1 MTFLQSLI
9 LGVIQGLTEFIP
21 VSSSAHLVLVPFI
34 LNWTLDPTKA
44 FIFDVLVQLG
54 TLAAVIAYFW
64 KDLVAIFK
72 AVIAGI
78 RSKKPL
84 EQANSR
90 LGWFIVL
97 ATIPAGLGGLLL
109 KSKVEAAFSSPVL
122 TAVLLFVTALMLA
135 LAEIFSR
142 KERELEKVSWLDALG
157 IGFFQLL
164 AIFPGISRSG
174 ATISGGL
181 SRGLKR
187 EAAARFSFLMSIPIM
202 LAAGLVSVLDLV
214 KVPDLGRFLPVL
226 SIGFIAAL
234 VIGYLSIRWLL
245 KFVRSHSMIPFAIYC
260 AVVSVLTI
268 FIAYFR

>member
-1 MTFLQSLI
+1 MTILQSLI
-9 LGVIQGLTEFIP
+9 LGIVQGLTEFLP

-34 LNWTLDPTKA
+34 LNWVLDPTKA

-54 TLAAVIAYFW
+54 TLVAVIAYFR
-64 KDLVAIFK
+64 KDLLAIIK

-78 RSKKPL
+78 GNRKPL
-84 EQANSR
+84 EDPNSR

-109 KSKVEAAFSSPVL
+109 KSKVEAAFSNPVM
-122 TAVLLFVTALMLA
+122 TAVLLFVTAIMLT
-135 LAEIFSR
+135 LAEIFTR
-142 KERELEKVSWLDALG
+142 KERNLESVTWLDAVV

-187 EAAARFSFLMSIPIM
+187 EAAARFAFLMSIPIM
-202 LAAGLVSVLDLV
+202 LAAGLLSVLDLV
-214 KVPDLGRFLPVL
+214 KVPDLGSFLPVL
-226 SIGFIAAL
+226 IIGFIVAM
-234 VIGYLSIRWLL
+234 VVGYLSIRWLL
-245 KFVRSHSMIPFAIYC
+245 NFLKTRSMIPFAVYC

>member
-1 MTFLQSLI
+1 MTFIQSLL
-9 LGVIQGLTEFIP
+9 LGIVQGLTEFLP

-54 TLAAVIAYFW
+54 TLVAVIAYFW
-64 KDLVAIFK
+64 KDLLAIFK
-72 AVIAGI
+72 AVIVGI
-78 RSKKPL
+78 RNKKPF
-84 EQANSR
+84 EEADSR
-90 LGWFIVL
+90 LGWYIIL

-109 KSKVEAAFSSPVL
+109 KSKVEAAFSSPVV
-122 TAVLLFVTALMLA
+122 TAVLLFGTAVMLT
-135 LAEIFSR
+135 LAELFSR
-142 KERELEKVSWLDALG
+142 KERELEHATALDALV
-157 IGFFQLL
+157 IGLFQLL
-164 AIFPGISRSG
+164 AIFPGVSRSG

-202 LAAGLVSVLDLV
+202 LAAGLLSLLDLV
-214 KVPDLGRFLPVL
+214 KIPDLSSFLPAL
-226 SIGFIAAL
+226 IIGFIAAM

-245 KFVRSHSMIPFAIYC
+245 NFLKSRSLIPFVVYC
-260 AVVSVLTI
+260 AVVSIITI

>member
-1 MTFLQSLI
+1 MTILQSLI
-9 LGVIQGLTEFIP
+9 LGIVQGLTEFLP

-34 LNWTLDPTKA
+34 LNWVLDPTKA

-54 TLAAVIAYFW
+54 TLVAVIAYFR
-64 KDLVAIFK
+64 KDLLAIIN

-78 RSKKPL
+78 GNRKPL
-84 EQANSR
+84 EDPNSR

-109 KSKVEAAFSSPVL
+109 KSKVEAAFSNPVM
-122 TAVLLFVTALMLA
+122 TAVLLFVTAIMLT
-135 LAEIFSR
+135 LAEIFTR
-142 KERELEKVSWLDALG
+142 KERNLESVTWLDAVV

-187 EAAARFSFLMSIPIM
+187 EAAARFAFLMSIPIM
-202 LAAGLVSVLDLV
+202 LAAGLLSVLDLV
-214 KVPDLGRFLPVL
+214 KVPDLGSFLPVL
-226 SIGFIAAL
+226 IIGFIVAM
-234 VIGYLSIRWLL
+234 VVGYLSIRWLL
-245 KFVRSHSMIPFAIYC
+245 NFLKTRSMIPFAVYC

>member
-1 MTFLQSLI
+1 MTFIQSLI
-9 LGVIQGLTEFIP
+9 LGLVQGLTEFLP
-21 VSSSAHLVLVPFI
+21 VSSSAHLVLVPFV

-54 TLAAVIAYFW
+54 TLVAVIAYFW
-64 KDLVAIFK
+64 KDLLAILK

-78 RSKKPL
+78 RDKKPF
-84 EQANSR
+84 EEVYSR
-90 LGWFIVL
+90 LGWFIIL

-109 KSKVEAAFSSPVL
+109 KSKVEAAFANPIM
-122 TAVLLFVTALMLA
+122 TAVLLFVTAIMLT
-135 LAEIFSR
+135 LAEIFSP
-142 KERELEKVSWLDALG
+142 KERNLESVSALDALV

-187 EAAARFSFLMSIPIM
+187 EAAARFAFLMSIPVM
-202 LAAGLVSVLDLV
+202 LAAGLLSVLDLL
-214 KVPDLGRFLPVL
+214 KIPDLGSFLPVL
-226 SIGFIAAL
+226 SVGFIAAL
-234 VIGYLSIRWLL
+234 VVGYLSIRWLL
-245 KFVRSHSMIPFAIYC
+245 NFLKSRSLIPFAVYC
-260 AVVSVLTI
+260 AVVSILTI

>member
-1 MTFLQSLI
+1 MTFIQSLI
-9 LGVIQGLTEFIP
+9 LGIVQGVTEFLP

-54 TLAAVIAYFW
+54 TLVAVIAYFW

-72 AVIAGI
+72 AVITGI
-78 RSKKPL
+78 RNKKPF
-84 EQANSR
+84 EDANSR
-90 LGWFIVL
+90 LGWWIVL

-122 TAVLLFVTALMLA
+122 TAVLLIATAIMLT

-142 KERELEKVSWLDALG
+142 KERNLESVNWLDAVV
-157 IGFFQLL
+157 IGFFQLM

-187 EAAARFSFLMSIPIM
+187 EAAARFCFLMSIPIM
-202 LAAGLVSVLDLV
+202 LAAGLLSLLDLV
-214 KVPDLGRFLPVL
+214 KMPDLGSFLPVL
-226 SIGFIAAL
+226 SVGFFVAM
-234 VIGYLSIRWLL
+234 VVGYLSIRWLL
-245 KFVRSHSMIPFAIYC
+245 NFLKSRSMIPFAVYC

-268 FIAYFR
+268 FVAYFR

>member
-1 MTFLQSLI
+1 MTFIQSLI
-9 LGVIQGLTEFIP
+9 LGIVQGLTEFLP
-21 VSSSAHLVLVPFI
+21 VSSSAHLVLVPFV

-54 TLAAVIAYFW
+54 TLVAVIAYFW

-72 AVIAGI
+72 AVIAVI
-78 RSKKPL
+78 RNRKPF
-84 EQANSR
+84 EEANSR

-109 KSKVEAAFSSPVL
+109 KSKVEAAFANPVM
-122 TAVLLFVTALMLA
+122 TAVLLFVTAIMLT

-142 KERELEKVSWLDALG
+142 KERKLESVTALDAVI

-187 EAAARFSFLMSIPIM
+187 EAAARFAFLMSIPVM
-202 LAAGLVSVLDLV
+202 LAAGLLSVLDLV
-214 KVPDLGRFLPVL
+214 KIPDLGSFLPVL

-234 VIGYLSIRWLL
+234 AVGYLSIRWLL
-245 KFVRSHSMIPFAIYC
+245 NFLKSRSLIPFAGYC

-268 FIAYFR
+268 FVAYFR

>member
-9 LGVIQGLTEFIP
+9 LGIVQGLTEFLP

-34 LNWTLDPTKA
+34 LNWALDPTKA

-54 TLAAVIAYFW
+54 TLVAVIAYFR
-64 KDLVAIFK
+64 KDLLAIFK

-78 RSKKPL
+78 RNKKPL
-84 EQANSR
+84 EDSNSR

-109 KSKVEAAFSSPVL
+109 KSKVEAAFSNPVM
-122 TAVLLFVTALMLA
+122 TAVLLFLTAIMLT
-135 LAEIFSR
+135 LAEIFTR
-142 KERELEKVSWLDALG
+142 KERKLESVTWLDAAV

-187 EAAARFSFLMSIPIM
+187 ESAARFAFLMSIPIM
-202 LAAGLVSVLDLV
+202 LAAGLISVLDLV
-214 KVPDLGRFLPVL
+214 EIPDLGSFLPIL
-226 SIGFIAAL
+226 SVGFIVAM
-234 VIGYLSIRWLL
+234 VVGYLSIRWLL
-245 KFVRSHSMIPFAIYC
+245 NYLKSRSLIPFAVYC
-260 AVVSVLTI
+260 GVVSVLTI
-268 FIAYFR
+268 FTAYFR